1 MRVRV
6 TRPRGLSRS
15 DVGDSLRRSLRL
27 VVVFAVLAALPA
39 MLVPASAANLGLADT
54 ADGLPVAPQSLQTFP
69 VVSAVGLM
77 WEQARPEDP
86 PVDHYIV
93 KRQRHN
99 GHWEDVS
106 PPLTET
112 HWLDTSV
119 APGESNEYYVVA
131 VNAEGEGPGG
141 GIITGTR
148 PVADPAIGSID
159 ALVVDAGPGIAG
171 SVLTTEVAEPV
182 TASERQGSVRYLSA
196 GDIRIKIPALIPGPG
211 YYDLA
216 PHSEFEIEQ
225 NGVTCPNLDYP
236 KLKVSELL
244 YTQDL
249 RLAMMAA
256 EFELM
261 SCGNGG
267 PQTDYGAIR
276 IDSTEPYSAIAVT
289 PTTLDFGRV
298 RRGTTAERSVTLTN
312 TGMTSLTISAAQV
325 AYGYQHVWQAR
336 NECTEPLAP
345 GAACTVVVGFT
356 PDSNLSRDARIRI
369 YDSTA
374 RGTRFVDASGMGE
387 SVPFAPDVDVRRT
400 FTGIDVS
407 WSPPADTGGWPLT
420 GFVVHRTAGGTT
432 TRYPLP
438 VEQHRWIDPD
448 PPAGASYSV
457 SAVNQLGEGWASQ
470 PQSPAA
476 AREQL
481 TMFTGRTTQQ
491 AVLSGVAIWHGSQ
504 PVPIGT
510 SAPAGTRTEVTT
522 SPDGRHVAYTLADGE
537 NQVLWISRLD
547 GTGSR
552 KLSERRE
559 IHDPSWS
566 PDGTRIAFTTHV
578 DASTPCVDIVNAVDG
593 GTPVR
598 VGCGIEFPAW
608 HPDAQTLLVRDSRL
622 SGAPVA
628 RVSARADGGR
638 LLVVA
643 GSSGALKTVISP
655 DGRWLAFAT
664 SDNRVAIL
672 PAAGGT
678 PQYSRAFEQGVVKAL
693 SWRPD
698 GRVLGVL
705 YRRNEIDAIS
715 AVGVPDGV
723 PDTPSFMYAGTEDE
737 YIADFVWHGIGLL
750 VGPTPAVVG
759 PSTSIQFDTSALA
772 PASTV
777 TCQLDQSA
785 AAACTTPFRLS
796 GLTTGTHTV
805 QIKAVEQTPGE
816 FPHEVVAARTFVADA
831 TGPTTRV
838 VSPTY
843 GATTAAT
850 ATVRFAGTDVSG
862 ISSYDVRYRRA
873 PFNGPFGGFN
883 QPWTG
888 LHSTT
893 VDLALTPGYEYCVS
907 ARARDQFGNVGA
919 WSAERCF
926 ARPMDDR
933 SLTAATAGWA
943 RTSWSAF
950 YLGTATQTGTYGAS
964 LTRAVQGKRFYLL
977 ATKCPTCGTAS
988 VYLGGR
994 YLTAVNLSAATTQ
1007 RQALVALPAQS
1018 SVFSSTLRITSRSAG
1033 KLVQIDG
1040 LAVRRT

>member
-1 MRVRV
+1 
-6 TRPRGLSRS
+6 
-15 DVGDSLRRSLRL
+15 VGDSLRPTLRL

-54 ADGLPVAPQSLQTFP
+54 ADGLPVAPHSLQTFP

-148 PVADPAIGSID
+148 PVADPAVGSIN

-225 NGVTCPNLDYP
+225 NGITCPNLDYP

-256 EFELM
+256 EFQLT

-276 IDSTEPYSAIAVT
+276 VDSTEPYSAIAVT

-325 AYGYQHVWQAR
+325 AYGYEHVWQAR

-345 GAACTVVVGFT
+345 GAACAVVVGFT

-369 YDSTA
+369 TDSTA

-387 SVPFAPDVDVRRT
+387 SVPFAPDVDVWRT

-407 WSPPADTGGWPLT
+407 WSAPGDTGGWPLT

-432 TRYPLP
+432 TQYPLP

-504 PVPIGT
+504 PVPVGT

-522 SPDGRHVAYTLADGE
+522 SPDGRHLAYTLGDGE

-552 KLSERRE
+552 KLWEVRE

-608 HPDAQTLLVRDSRL
+608 HPDAQTLLVRDQPAVD
-622 SGAPVA
+622 GAPQH
-628 RVSARADGGR
+628 DGGPR
-638 LLVVA
+638 SHA
-643 GSSGALKTVISP
+643 GL
-655 DGRWLAFAT
+655 
-664 SDNRVAIL
+664 
-672 PAAGGT
+672 
-678 PQYSRAFEQGVVKAL
+678 
-693 SWRPD
+693 
-698 GRVLGVL
+698 RVLRIRPGEGPGHG
-705 YRRNEIDAIS
+705 RR
-715 AVGVPDGV
+715 GRR
-723 PDTPSFMYAGTEDE
+723 
-737 YIADFVWHGIGLL
+737 
-750 VGPTPAVVG
+750 
-759 PSTSIQFDTSALA
+759 STSA
-772 PASTV
+772 PRRR
-777 TCQLDQSA
+777 
-785 AAACTTPFRLS
+785 P
-796 GLTTGTHTV
+796 
-805 QIKAVEQTPGE
+805 
-816 FPHEVVAARTFVADA
+816 ARTA
-831 TGPTTRV
+831 
-838 VSPTY
+838 
-843 GATTAAT
+843 
-850 ATVRFAGTDVSG
+850 
-862 ISSYDVRYRRA
+862 
-873 PFNGPFGGFN
+873 
-883 QPWTG
+883 
-888 LHSTT
+888 LH
-893 VDLALTPGYEYCVS
+893 
-907 ARARDQFGNVGA
+907 
-919 WSAERCF
+919 
-926 ARPMDDR
+926 
-933 SLTAATAGWA
+933 
-943 RTSWSAF
+943 
-950 YLGTATQTGTYGAS
+950 
-964 LTRAVQGKRFYLL
+964 
-977 ATKCPTCGTAS
+977 
-988 VYLGGR
+988 
-994 YLTAVNLSAATTQ
+994 
-1007 RQALVALPAQS
+1007 
-1018 SVFSSTLRITSRSAG
+1018 
-1033 KLVQIDG
+1033 
-1040 LAVRRT
+1040 